1 MRRVLQDV
9 IFDGVDLG
17 DFGAMVAGGT
27 VFEAPERVYDTVSVP
42 GRSGDLLIDRGRW
55 ANLIREYT
63 VLLRGDVPE
72 KAARM
77 RSFLGTRRGYKRL
90 EDSLHPEEY
99 YSAVFRGGL
108 NSDLDGVSAVRY
120 KLTFERKPQRWL
132 KSGEA
137 ARSFTAAGVLV
148 NPEETE
154 AKPLIRVYGNGTVTV
169 GGASCTVASNPGF
182 VDIDCELQDAFMG
195 AVNCNNKLTLPGG
208 EFPVLGPG
216 ENAVT
221 LGYGITRV
229 DITPRWWRL

>member
-1 MRRVLQDV
+1 MSRALHDV
-9 IFDGVDLG
+9 IFDGVDLS
-17 DFGAMVAGGT
+17 DYCAMVIAGNAYD
-27 VFEAPERVYDTVSVP
+27 APERVYNMVSVP
-42 GRSGDLLIDRGRW
+42 GRNGDLLIDRGRY
-55 ANLIREYT
+55 ANIMLDYT
-63 VLLRGDVPE
+63 VIIRRDVPDM
-72 KAARM
+72 AARL
-77 RSFLGTRRGYKRL
+77 RSFLLTRIGYKRL
-90 EDSLHPEEY
+90 EDSVHPDEF
-99 YSAVFRGGL
+99 YSAVYRGGL
-108 NSDLDGVSAVRY
+108 ESNLGTLDAARY

-169 GGASCTVASNPGF
+169 GGTSCTVASNPGY

-216 ENAVT
+216 ENAVA

-229 DITPRWWRL
+229 EITPRWWRL